1 MSNFILFT
9 NRCLISSLNALILV
23 KVPCLPLTDPSHPIY
38 VFLSFLRTQILL
50 KILVCPTV
58 ATLTARFVVFYYLV
72 LLYVVHTPVV
82 FQTSISFFLL
92 PNSLQQWLL
101 FSPLAFA
108 FCESKIR
115 LKSLT
120 KEDLSLW
127 NL

>member
-38 VFLSFLRTQILL
+38 VFLSFLRTQMLL

-72 LLYVVHTPVV
+72 LLYVVHTLVMV
-82 FQTSISFFLL
+82 QTSITFFLL
-92 PNSLQQWLL
+92 LNSFLDFLVSPPNIFSFASTL
-101 FSPLAFA
+101 FGFSTHL
-108 FCESKIR
+108 
-115 LKSLT
+115 
-120 KEDLSLW
+120 
-127 NL
+127 